1 MSEASAK
8 LLIVIEAGGASI
20 TQLGLFNTVKTLS
33 LIVLVCVACLAAV
46 RASPPQS
53 NSVVR
58 LRISHGTTLLGNI
71 DIELYDADR
80 PVTVSNFLAYV
91 QSRKYDDSILHRC
104 VPGFVL
110 QGGGWTIPSPEFLGP
125 FQSVSRISKFPAITN
140 ESSVGQNYHNIA
152 RTIAMARVGT
162 NLNSAQSEW
171 FFNLVNNA
179 PNLDTNSGGYVVF
192 GRATNGLEV
201 LDYFNSLSNANILNM
216 TSAVHRATCAAVHIS
231 PDDVFDYPFTELPV
245 FGLPYVCPT
254 YSDLF
259 SVQAIMISGPDV
271 LPPKLTVK
279 TPKKFAT
286 LTNDNI
292 TLTGTASDNFSLAL
306 VRVSVG
312 DISVST
318 TNNLSSWSLTL
329 TNLPPGTNV
338 ALVEAVDAT
347 GNRSQLMHTFFRSVR
362 VPFTLQQDGQGK
374 VTGPTN
380 TAMLEVGRG
389 YTLTAKPARGYLFGG
404 WSGSNNSPGA
414 TLKFLM
420 QSNWNLTATFVTNFF
435 PYVKG
440 TYNGLFH
447 DTNMVEQISSGFFT
461 LNVADFG
468 SYSGKLLLNG
478 KSHSLKGTLWVDG
491 TGTNTVTRSGTN
503 ALRVI
508 MALDLT
514 NGTDRITGLVSE
526 ETSSN
531 TVWSVDL
538 VADRAVFGTT
548 NPAPQTGKYTMII
561 PSDTNSSAGPFGDG
575 YGTVSVSSKGGVSFS
590 GALADGTKVTQK
602 TGLSKVGQWPL
613 YVPLYKG
620 KGALVSWVTFD
631 TNAPM
636 TDLSGTLNW
645 FKQPQPVKY
654 FPAGFT
660 NESDIAG
667 SLFVKPASTNWVIN
681 LTNAVVAFTNG
692 NLSADFT
699 NTIAI
704 DAKGKVINE
713 STNKLTLSAS
723 KSSGTFSGSATPP
736 AGGKAVSF
744 KGAVLQKQTNG
755 FGFFL
760 GTNASGRVSI
770 EGR

>member
-1 MSEASAK
+1 
-8 LLIVIEAGGASI
+8 
-20 TQLGLFNTVKTLS
+20 VKTLS
-33 LIVLVCVACLAAV
+33 PIVLFCVACLAGGAL
-46 RASPPQS
+46 ASPPPS

-58 LRISHGTTLLGNI
+58 LRVSHGSTVVGNI
-71 DIELYDADR
+71 DIELYDAEK

-104 VPGFVL
+104 LLGPTVSFL
-110 QGGGWTIPSPEFLGP
+110 QGGGWTIPSPEFMGP
-125 FQSVSRISKFPAITN
+125 FQSVTHLPPFPAITN
-140 ESSVGQNYHNIA
+140 ESLVGQHYNNTA
-152 RTIAMARVGT
+152 RTIAMALEGT
-162 NLNSAQSEW
+162 NLNSARSEW
-171 FFNLVNNA
+171 FFNLVNN
-179 PNLDTNSGGYVVF
+179 PSLDTNAGGYVVF
-192 GRATNGLEV
+192 GKATNGLAV
-201 LDYFNSLSNANILNM
+201 LDYFNSLPTANILNM
-216 TSAVHRATCAAVHIS
+216 TSAVYKATCGAVHIS

-245 FGLPYVCPT
+245 FGLPFGCPS

-259 SVQAIMISGPDV
+259 SVQAIMLSGPDV
-271 LPPKLTVK
+271 LPPKLTIK

-292 TLTGTASDNFSLAL
+292 TLTGTASDNFTLAS
-306 VRVSVG
+306 VRASVG

-318 TNNLSSWSLTL
+318 TNNLGSWSLTL

-347 GNRSQLMHTFFRSVR
+347 GNRTQIMHTFFRSVR
-362 VPFTLQQDGQGK
+362 VPFTLAQTGQGK

-404 WSGSNNSPGA
+404 WSGSNNFPGA

-420 QSNWNLTATFVTNFF
+420 QSNWNLTATFVTNLF

-447 DTNMVEQISSGFFT
+447 DMTTVEQFSSGFFT
-461 LNVADFG
+461 LTVGDVG
-468 SYSGKLLLNG
+468 GYSGKLLLNG

-491 TGTNTVTRSGTN
+491 TGTNTVVRPGTN
-503 ALRVI
+503 ALRVG

-514 NGTDRITGLVSE
+514 NGADRITGLVSE

-538 VADRAVFGTT
+538 LADRAVFGST
-548 NPAPQTGKYTMII
+548 NPAPLMGKYTMVI
-561 PSDTNSSAGPFGDG
+561 PSDTNAFTGPFGDG

-590 GALADGTKVTQK
+590 GVLADGTKVTQK
-602 TGLSKVGQWPL
+602 TGLSKIGQWPF

-636 TDLSGTLNW
+636 TDFSGVLNW
-645 FKQPQPVKY
+645 FKQPQLVKY

-660 NESDIAG
+660 NETVIAG
-667 SLFVKPASTNWVIN
+667 SLFTKPASTNWVID
-681 LTNAVVAFTNG
+681 LTNVVVAFTNG

-699 NTIAI
+699 NLITI
-704 DAKGKVINE
+704 DAKGKVINQ
-713 STNKLTLSAS
+713 STNKLTFSAS

-770 EGR
+770 EGQ

>member
-1 MSEASAK
+1 M
-8 LLIVIEAGGASI
+8 
-20 TQLGLFNTVKTLS
+20 KTS
-33 LIVLVCVACLAAV
+33 FIALVCAACLTVGALAT
-46 RASPPQS
+46 PPPPS

-58 LRISHGTTLLGNI
+58 LRISHGSTLVGNI
-71 DIELYDADR
+71 DIELYDAEK

-91 QSRKYDDSILHRC
+91 QSRKYDNSILHRC
-104 VPGFVL
+104 ALGPTASFL

-125 FQSVSRISKFPAITN
+125 FRTVSRISPFPAITN
-140 ESSVGQNYHNIA
+140 ESLVGQSYNNTA
-152 RTIAMARVGT
+152 RTIAMALEGT
-162 NLNSAQSEW
+162 NLNSARSEW
-171 FFNLVNNA
+171 FFNLVNN
-179 PNLDTNSGGYVVF
+179 PNLDGNSGYVVF
-192 GRATNGLEV
+192 GKATNGLAV
-201 LDYFNSLSNANILNM
+201 LDYFNNLPVANILNM
-216 TSAVHRATCAAVHIS
+216 TSAVHQASCGAVHIS
-231 PDDVFDYPFTELPV
+231 PDDVFSYPFIDLPI
-245 FGLPYVCPT
+245 FGLPFLCPR
-254 YSDLF
+254 YADLF
-259 SVQAIMISGPDV
+259 SVQAIMLSGPDV

-292 TLTGTASDNFSLAL
+292 TLTGTASDNFTLAL

-312 DISVST
+312 DISVSA

-338 ALVEAVDAT
+338 ALVEAVDAA
-347 GNRSQLMHTFFRSVR
+347 GNRTQLTHTFFRSVR
-362 VPFTLQQDGQGK
+362 VPFTLQQAGLGK

-380 TAMLEVGRG
+380 TALLEVGRG

-404 WSGSNNSPGA
+404 WSGSNNFNGA

-420 QSNWNLTATFVTNFF
+420 QSNWNLTATFVTNLF

-447 DTNMVEQISSGFFT
+447 DMTSVEQFSSGFFT
-461 LNVADFG
+461 LKVG
-468 SYSGKLLLNG
+468 EVGGYSGKLLLNG

-491 TGTNTVTRSGTN
+491 TGTNTVARPGTN
-503 ALRVI
+503 ALRAT

-531 TVWSVDL
+531 SVWSVDL
-538 VADRAVFGTT
+538 VADRAVFGST
-548 NPAPQTGKYTMII
+548 NPAPLMGKYTMVI
-561 PSDTNSSAGPFGDG
+561 PSDTNSTNGPFGDG

-602 TGLSKVGQWPL
+602 TSLSKIGQWPL
-613 YVPLYKG
+613 YVPLHKG

-631 TNAPM
+631 TNAPT
-636 TDLSGTLNW
+636 TDFSGVLNW
-645 FKQPQPVKY
+645 FKQPQSVKY
-654 FPAGFT
+654 FSGGFT
-660 NESDIAG
+660 NETVIAG

-681 LTNAVVAFTNG
+681 VTNAVVAFTNG

-699 NTIAI
+699 NTVAI

-713 STNKLTLSAS
+713 STNKLNLSAS

-736 AGGKAVSF
+736 AGGKTVSF

-760 GTNASGRVSI
+760 GTNASGRVSL
-770 EGR
+770 GP

>member
-8 LLIVIEAGGASI
+8 LLIVIEEGGASI
-20 TQLGLFNTVKTLS
+20 KKLGLSNTVKTLS
-33 LIVLVCVACLAAV
+33 LIVLICVACLATAQ
-46 RASPPQS
+46 ASPPQS

-58 LRISHGTTLLGNI
+58 FRISHGDTLVGNI
-71 DIELYDADR
+71 DIELYDADK

-91 QSRKYDDSILHRC
+91 QSRKYDNSILHRC
-104 VPGFVL
+104 VSGFVL

-125 FQSVSRISKFPAITN
+125 FQTVSRISKFPAITN

-192 GRATNGLEV
+192 GRATNGVEV

-216 TSAVHRATCAAVHIS
+216 TSAVHRATCSPVHIS

-245 FGLPYVCPT
+245 FGLPFSCPR
-254 YSDLF
+254 YADLF
-259 SVQAIMISGPDV
+259 SVQAIMLSGPDV
-271 LPPKLTVK
+271 LPPKLTIK

-292 TLTGTASDNFSLAL
+292 TLTGTASDNFTLAS

-338 ALVEAVDAT
+338 ALVEAVDTT
-347 GNRSQLMHTFFRSVR
+347 GNRTQLTHTFFRSVR
-362 VPFTLQQDGQGK
+362 VPFTLTQLGQGK

-389 YTLTAKPARGYLFGG
+389 YSLTAKPARGYLFGG
-404 WSGSNNSPGA
+404 WSGSNNSPGT

-420 QSNWNLTATFVTNFF
+420 QSNWNLTATFVTNLF

-478 KSHSLKGTLWVDG
+478 KSHTLKGTLWVDG
-491 TGTNTVTRSGTN
+491 TGTNNVARPGTN
-503 ALRVI
+503 TLRVI

-538 VADRAVFGTT
+538 VADRAVFGGT
-548 NPAPQTGKYTMII
+548 NLAPLTGKYTMII
-561 PSDTNSSAGPFGDG
+561 PSDTNSSSGPFGDS

-602 TGLSKVGQWPL
+602 TGLSKIGQWPL

-636 TDLSGTLNW
+636 TDFSGTLNW
-645 FKQPQPVKY
+645 FKQPQSVKY

-660 NESDIAG
+660 NELDIAG
-667 SLFVKPASTNWVIN
+667 SLFTKPASTNWVIN

-760 GTNASGRVSI
+760 GTNSSGRVSI

>member
-1 MSEASAK
+1 
-8 LLIVIEAGGASI
+8 
-20 TQLGLFNTVKTLS
+20 
-33 LIVLVCVACLAAV
+33 
-46 RASPPQS
+46 
-53 NSVVR
+53 VR
-58 LRISHGTTLLGNI
+58 LRISHGTTVVGDI
-71 DIELYDADR
+71 DIELYDSEK

-91 QSRKYDDSILHRC
+91 QSRKYDNSILHRC
-104 VPGFVL
+104 NPGFVL
-110 QGGGWTIPSPEFLGP
+110 QGGGWTVPSPEFLGP
-125 FQSVSRISKFPAITN
+125 FQTVSRITPFPAITN
-140 ESSVGQNYHNIA
+140 ESLVGQHFNNTA
-152 RTIAMARVGT
+152 RTIAMARDGT
-162 NLNSAQSEW
+162 NLNSAQSDW
-171 FFNLVNNA
+171 FFNLVNNS
-179 PNLDTNSGGYVVF
+179 PNMDTNSGGYVVF
-192 GRATNGLEV
+192 GKATNGLNV
-201 LDYFNSLSNANILNM
+201 LDYFNTLPTANILNM
-216 TSAVHRATCAAVHIS
+216 TSAVHRATCAPVHIS
-231 PDDVFDYPFTELPV
+231 PDDVFDYPFIDLPV
-245 FGLPYVCPT
+245 FGLPFGCPT

-312 DISVST
+312 DISASA

-347 GNRSQLMHTFFRSVR
+347 GNRTQITHTFFRSVR
-362 VPFTLQQDGQGK
+362 VPITLAQIGLGK
-374 VTGPTN
+374 VTGPTDS
-380 TAMLEVGRG
+380 AMLEVGRG
-389 YTLTAKPARGYLFGG
+389 YTLKAKPARGYLFGG
-404 WSGSNNSPGA
+404 WSGSNDSPGV

-420 QSNWNLTATFVTNFF
+420 QSNWNLTATFVTNLF

-461 LNVADFG
+461 LKPGSAG

-491 TGTNTVTRSGTN
+491 TGTNTVARPGTN

-538 VADRAVFGTT
+538 VADRAVFGGT
-548 NPAPQTGKYTMII
+548 NPAPLIGKYTMII
-561 PSDTNSSAGPFGDG
+561 PSDTNSSASPFGDG

-602 TGLSKVGQWPL
+602 TGLSKIGQWPL
-613 YVPLYKG
+613 YVPLNKG

-636 TDLSGTLNW
+636 TDFSGVLNW
-645 FKQPQPVKY
+645 FKQPQSVKY
-654 FPAGFT
+654 FPGGFT
-660 NESDIAG
+660 NEAVIAG
-667 SLFVKPASTNWVIN
+667 SLFTKPASTNWVLN

-704 DAKGKVINE
+704 AAKGKVINE
-713 STNKLTLSAS
+713 STNKLTLSVS
-723 KSSGTFSGSATPP
+723 KSSGTLSGSATSPG
-736 AGGKAVSF
+736 GGKAVSF

-770 EGR
+770 EGP